1 MNKLQKIVLYVAP
14 VIIVGCLIAIFLI
27 TEKKNDFKLE
37 AQNKTEQLHN
47 LEQQRV
53 LYRQKSNADELFIA
67 GRYEDAMDI
76 YLSIA
81 DSIDNN
87 TFLKSRKETIA
98 KFNYLRSEL
107 DSTQSMSSSQL
118 SNMQRELDK
127 KTVEIEATYQ
137 DKIDS
142 ISNELNNKIASL
154 NKEIRQKEQKLQNKA
169 DLGRLTFYNA
179 NGTKISYFGE
189 VQFGKAN
196 GEGVGHYSS
205 NSVYD
210 GDWKNNMKHGKGTYK
225 WVDGHKYVGQ
235 YQNDK
240 REGTGTYYWNTGE
253 KYEGQWKND
262 KRNGQG
268 TLYDKDGNVKLKG
281 EWENDEL
288 VQ

>member
-1 MNKLQKIVLYVAP
+1 MNKIQKTLLYIAAFL
-14 VIIVGCLIAIFLI
+14 IAGCLFIIFFI
-27 TEKKNDFKLE
+27 NEKKKDLTE
-37 AQNKTEQLHN
+37 ITQDKTEQIKN
-47 LEQQRV
+47 LEQQRA

-67 GRYEDAMDI
+67 GKYNKAMKI
-76 YLSIA
+76 YSSIA

-87 TFLKSRKETIA
+87 AFLKNRKATIA
-98 KFNYLRSEL
+98 RFNYLRSEL
-107 DSTQSMSSSQL
+107 DSTQSMSNDQL
-118 SNMQRELDK
+118 TSMERELDK
-127 KTVEIEATYQ
+127 QINEIQKKYQ
-137 DKIDS
+137 LKLDS
-142 ISNELNNKIASL
+142 IKNELNAKIASL
-154 NKEIRQKEQKLQNKA
+154 NKTIDQKERLLQNKA
-169 DLGRLTFYNA
+169 NLGRLTFYNA

-225 WVDGHKYVGQ
+225 WVDGHKYVGE
-235 YQNDK
+235 YKNDK

-268 TLYDKDGNVKLKG
+268 TLYDSKGNIKLKG

-288 VQ
+288 M